1 MTENNPTL
9 KYTNAEKEKF
19 HKIYE
24 LAIKSIDEDNSKV
37 WLWKPTHLYMAQG
50 IQVYQGWA

>member
-1 MTENNPTL
+1 VTENNPTL